1 MGIKRYRPTSA
12 GRRQASVSDFAD
24 ITRSHPEKS
33 LTVGV
38 RKKGGRNSNGRI
50 TAWQRGGGH
59 ARRYRL
65 IDFQRDKPGVPA
77 KVRSIEYDP
86 NRSARIALLVYA
98 DGEKRYV
105 IAPAGLKVGDPVI
118 SGSGVDIVTGNSARL
133 RDLPTGTQVHA
144 LELSPGRG
152 AQVARAAGTAATLM
166 AKEGEYGLVRMPSGE
181 VRKVHLEC
189 KATVGAVGNAEHEN
203 VSWGKAGRRRWLGI
217 RPSVRGVA
225 MNPVDHP
232 MGGGEGKTSGGRH
245 PTTPWG
251 KPTKGYKTRKNKRTS
266 AFIVRRRGTK

>member
-1 MGIKRYRPTSA
+1 MGIKRYKPTSA

-38 RKKGGRNSNGRI
+38 HKKGGRNSNGRT

-105 IAPAGLKVGDPVI
+105 IAPAGLQVGDQVV
-118 SGSGVDIVTGNSARL
+118 SGSGVDIVTGNAARL

-144 LELSPGRG
+144 LELTPGKG
-152 AQVARAAGTAATLM
+152 AQVARAAGTVATLM

-181 VRKVHLEC
+181 VRKIHLEC